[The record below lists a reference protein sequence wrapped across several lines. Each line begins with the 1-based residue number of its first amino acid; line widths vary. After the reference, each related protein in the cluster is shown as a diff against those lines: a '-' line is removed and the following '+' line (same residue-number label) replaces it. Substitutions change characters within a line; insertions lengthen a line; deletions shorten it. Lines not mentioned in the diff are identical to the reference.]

1 MFKNSKHLGASG
13 MCWRYDLFVFK
24 ELVFGDKLFVCVYV
38 FSVLQHQYIKVF
50 MGLKISRS
58 FV

>member
-50 MGLKISRS
+50 MGLKIS
-58 FV
+58 